1 MTLADLLQHW
11 SIRENP
17 FMAEEARG
25 DAVFARMSGDGPEAE
40 IARLGGASGA
50 SGASGAAGVH
60 GVHGAYHSDFEK
72 IVGDLNRPGAAI
84 VFGEK
89 GSGKT
94 AIRFQIAGRIAARN
108 SADPGARVLLVAYDE
123 HNGPLDRLHAR
134 VGGKSALDSIQKMR
148 LVDHIDAM
156 LHTVVP
162 RVVDVILWP
171 REVGPAIDL
180 GPDAGRVA
188 RRMEPSVKRDLL
200 LLQAVYDRPGEADLR
215 TRALRRR
222 LGVALPKWRWIGAG
236 IAIAGPPAL
245 VAIAWSFRRYVP
257 ESLHGQASEWL
268 FYGLILLYLL
278 AVAKRFIWDVL
289 ADRRLGRRLRKQLR
303 VIGRSD
309 ASYARSAG
317 QLDEVVRDA
326 TSMPLTDSD
335 DPRYTM
341 LQRLRGVLRPFGYH
355 GIVIVIDRV
364 DEPTLISGDA
374 DRMRAFVWPMLNNKF
389 LQQEGVGVKMLLP
402 IELRHAL
409 FKESSAFFQEAR
421 LDKQGL
427 VERLNWTG
435 PMLYDLCEARLRACH
450 TPSVTTGQPSIALL
464 DLFAEDVTR
473 QDVVGALDQMHQP
486 RDACKFL
493 YRCLTEHCAGTT
505 KDQEQWKIPRHV
517 LEQVRKQESDRVQ
530 QLYRGIRPA

>member
-1 MTLADLLQHW
+1 MTLADLLNHW

-40 IARLGGASGA
+40 VARVGPGSSIPA
-50 SGASGAAGVH
+50 V
-60 GVHGAYHSDFEK
+60 GAYHSDFEK
-72 IVGDLNRPGAAI
+72 IVGDLHRPGAAI

-94 AIRFQIAGRIAARN
+94 AIRFQIAGRIAAHN
-108 SADPGARVLLVAYDE
+108 NADPGARVLLVPYDE
-123 HNGPLDRLHAR
+123 HNGFLDRLHAR
-134 VGGKSALDSIQKMR
+134 AGSKSPLESIQKIR

-156 LHTVVP
+156 LHTIVP
-162 RVVDVILWP
+162 RLVDVILWP
-171 REVGPAIDL
+171 RDTGTAIDL
-180 GPDAGRVA
+180 GPEPARVA
-188 RRMEPSVKRDLL
+188 RRMEPSARRDLL
-200 LLQAVYDRPGEADLR
+200 LLQAVYDRPVEADLR

-222 LGVALPKWRWIGAG
+222 LGLRTPAWRWIGA
-236 IAIAGPPAL
+236 AIAMLGPVAL
-245 VAIAWSFRRYVP
+245 VAIAWSFRRFAP
-257 ESLHGQASEWL
+257 DSLQGQAAVWA
-268 FYGLILLYLL
+268 FYALVLLYVL
-278 AVAKRFIWDVL
+278 AVAKRFVWDTL
-289 ADRRLGRRLRKQLR
+289 ADRRLGHRLRRQLR

-309 ASYARSAG
+309 ASYARSVG

-341 LQRLRGVLRPFGYH
+341 LQRLRRVLRPFGYH
-355 GIVIVIDRV
+355 GVVVVIDRV

-389 LQQEGVGVKMLLP
+389 LQQEGMGVKMLLP

-427 VERLNWTG
+427 VERLTWTG

-450 TPSVTTGQPSIALL
+450 IPSVTTGQPSIALL
-464 DLFAEDVTR
+464 DLFAEDVAR
-473 QDVVGALDQMHQP
+473 QDLVSALDQMHQP

-493 YRCLTEHCAGTT
+493 YRCLNEHCANTT
-505 KDQEQWKIPRHV
+505 KDQNQWKIPRAV
-517 LEQVRKQESDRVQ
+517 LESVRRQEAERVQ